1 MTPHTE
7 TLRVQYVLLNI
18 SNLDRYVYFFGY
30 VAEPKAYPN
39 SPIKYY
45 GNLSFPLSLPK
56 IVLIFELHSDISSF
70 FEWLY
75 SDSLNTWT
83 DVG

>member
-1 MTPHTE
+1 MTPHNE
-7 TLRVQYVLLNI
+7 PLRVQYVLLNI

-30 VAEPKAYPN
+30 VAEPKVYPI

-56 IVLIFELHSDISSF
+56 IAFNLWTTFRYLQFLWMNIFQIR
-70 FEWLY
+70 
-75 SDSLNTWT
+75 
-83 DVG
+83 